1 MVHSCPQQRFRASLA
16 TLVGSAMVSAS
27 AISSLIQPMTFGRS
41 PGCYS
46 YELPAELCDRFSRDV
61 VPLMP
66 LPARP
71 PGILPV
77 MKIGIGLDA
86 RLGLPFDQLRAAARE
101 AAELGFESVWTPA
114 GGVPDSFH
122 VCAAWSHDT
131 SLRTGISVVPAAR
144 MWTPLALA
152 AQAATLAQLSA
163 GQFVLGLGTGG
174 YGPGFWASVGLPDR
188 PIAVM
193 REYVTEV
200 RGLLAGQQ
208 VTAGPIIARADSAPG
223 APGWPRS
230 ASLGLADL
238 PPAPVYLAALGP
250 QMLRLAGQ
258 VADGVLLNWATP
270 ERIAVSREQI
280 DAGAARAGREPG
292 SVPTTMYIRVCIDD
306 DVAAARRAFG
316 AQVLSYA
323 MGRPGTPQGA
333 GYRGLFAQMGFD
345 AELSELEQ
353 RRDEGAA
360 MPELVDA
367 AAEEMLQAVGYYGP
381 PGPAPAAFAR
391 LSAGLDETIVRIVTA
406 RPGLEPVSQAMAA
419 LTPALIRAAGP
430 T

>member
-1 MVHSCPQQRFRASLA
+1 
-16 TLVGSAMVSAS
+16 
-27 AISSLIQPMTFGRS
+27 
-41 PGCYS
+41 
-46 YELPAELCDRFSRDV
+46 
-61 VPLMP
+61 
-66 LPARP
+66 
-71 PGILPV
+71 

-86 RLGLPFDQLRAAARE
+86 RLGLPFDQLRAAALE
-101 AAELGFESVWTPA
+101 AARLGFESVWTPA

-163 GQFVLGLGTGG
+163 GRFVLGLGTGG

-223 APGWPRS
+223 APGWPQS
-230 ASLGLADL
+230 ASLGLADP

-258 VADGVLLNWATP
+258 VADGTLLNWATP

-292 SVPTTMYIRVCIDD
+292 SVPMTMYIRVCIDD
-306 DVAAARRAFG
+306 DVAAARQAFG
-316 AQVLSYA
+316 AQVLGYA
-323 MGRPGTPQGA
+323 LGRPGT
-333 GYRGLFAQMGFD
+333 
-345 AELSELEQ
+345 
-353 RRDEGAA
+353 RRARATAA
-360 MPELVDA
+360 CSPRWGSM
-367 AAEEMLQAVGYYGP
+367 
-381 PGPAPAAFAR
+381 R
-391 LSAGLDETIVRIVTA
+391 S
-406 RPGLEPVSQAMAA
+406 
-419 LTPALIRAAGP
+419 
-430 T
+430 